1 MVCGIMI
8 VDMGGRYYHMTI
20 VDEKM
25 YNGFNK
31 TLSSE
36 DGQRG
41 YGMKLMGPIDSIPEE
56 KIDGVS
62 DAMDR
67 LV

>member
-1 MVCGIMI
+1 
-8 VDMGGRYYHMTI
+8 
-20 VDEKM
+20 M

-36 DGQRG
+36 DGQRR
-41 YGMKLMGPIDSIPEE
+41 YGMKLMGHIGSIPEE

-67 LV
+67 LVERLNAEKPVDVKKELETLIF